1 MDGSCVTLDSY
12 RGYIDAAA
20 SAYYILSLASDT
32 GKYIYLFVGYIQRKP
47 GVQSRPG
54 FVLVSGLGFPLGQSL
69 PNFKLAFRG
78 LLIYS

>member
-32 GKYIYLFVGYIQRKP
+32 GKYIYLFVGYIHGMGRTVH
-47 GVQSRPG
+47 GTVMSVQ
-54 FVLVSGLGFPLGQSL
+54 GQGS
-69 PNFKLAFRG
+69 PEDT
-78 LLIYS
+78 IY